1 MKFYLYAIAF
11 LFCVGV
17 AHAQQPPQQST
28 VQQLMMQDANIKA
41 VLSEQLDA
49 AHKQVQQ
56 LTTENA
62 SLKKQIADKEKAKT
76 ADPVAKK
83 EGKP

>member
-1 MKFYLYAIAF
+1 MKFYFLAIAF
-11 LFCVGV
+11 LFTLGV
-17 AHAQQPPQQST
+17 ANAQQPQQST

-62 SLKKQIADKEKAKT
+62 ALKKQIADAEKAKK
-76 ADPVAKK
+76 PEKK
-83 EGKP
+83 

>member
-1 MKFYLYAIAF
+1 MKFYLSAIAF
-11 LFCVGV
+11 LFTLGS
-17 AHAQQPPQQST
+17 AQAQQPQQST

-56 LTTENA
+56 LTAENA
-62 SLKKQIADKEKAKT
+62 ALKKQIADKEKAKT
-76 ADPVAKK
+76 PEKK
-83 EGKP
+83 

>member
-1 MKFYLYAIAF
+1 MKICLSAILF
-11 LFCVGV
+11 LFLFSS
-17 AHAQQPPQQST
+17 AQAQQPQQST

-62 SLKKQIADKEKAKT
+62 ALKKQIADAEKAKK
-76 ADPVAKK
+76 PEKK
-83 EGKP
+83 